1 MVDYCCALYD
11 RRRRGYNS
19 GGGGDDAPGS
29 AAGDAREMKQSLQ
42 RTRKMMAEQ
51 LARVAQVSEVMGE
64 QDALLM
70 NTFAEHQASFSCSD
84 QGTVAGRI
92 TALFFELRFAGGIIA
107 SVVGGCSYGVV
118 VVSSSTT

>member
-1 MVDYCCALYD
+1 MLYD
-11 RRRRGYNS
+11 RRRRGYNA

-29 AAGDAREMKQSLQ
+29 AAGDAREMKQSLR

-70 NTFAEHQASFSCSD
+70 NTFAEHQASFSCPD
-84 QGTVAGRI
+84 KGTVAGRN
-92 TALFFELRFAGGIIA
+92 AVLFFSLGFAGGVVARVIAIIVLMFEVA
-107 SVVGGCSYGVV
+107 V
-118 VVSSSTT
+118 